1 MKRYI
6 VYTLCMASILLYH
19 CSSVQHSKH
28 KNLWRFNDPYINQ
41 TIVNAWENV
50 YKRRYEWAALDFIR
64 LIQKN
69 YIDYDILFGAGLAY
83 YFMND
88 NTKALDYF
96 TQTIEKNH
104 NHFEA
109 YYFRAKLFLSQGEK
123 VKAKRDLEIIVNI
136 NYDKPLLCGYY
147 FNKEDIADIHILKSR
162 QKEAQSLIVAIDHD
176 R

>member
-1 MKRYI
+1 MKKYLL
-6 VYTLCMASILLYH
+6 YAMCMASILLYQ
-19 CSSVQHSKH
+19 CSSVQHGKH

-50 YKRRYEWAALDFIR
+50 YKRRYEWAVLDFTR

-83 YFMND
+83 YFMNE
-88 NTKALDYF
+88 TKKALDYF
-96 TQTIEKNH
+96 TQAIEKNP

-109 YYFRAKLFLSQGEK
+109 YYFRAKLLLSQGEK
-123 VKAKRDLEIIVNI
+123 IKAKHDLEVIVAMK
-136 NYDKPLLCGYY
+136 YDEPLICGYY
-147 FNKEDIADIHILKSR
+147 FNNEDIADIHVLKAR
-162 QKEAQSLIVAIDHD
+162 QKEAQSLLVAIAHD